1 MEPNERMSWESL
13 LPTLLRLPEWIT
25 WLRKKRL
32 LIVDDSATDRE
43 LLRLAIEECGFRCAT
58 AASGEEALAIMR
70 ERRYHIVLA
79 DWNLLGITGWELIKR
94 ARDQFPKLRAI
105 LVIGTPM
112 SLAGL
117 EPSSYVEIA
126 TKPLDHEIIRRIMR

>member
-1 MEPNERMSWESL
+1 MSWESL

-43 LLRLAIEECGFRCAT
+43 LLRLVIEECGFRCVT
-58 AASGEEALAIMR
+58 AASGEEALATMR

-79 DWNLLGITGWELIKR
+79 DWNLLGMTGWELIKK

-105 LVIGTPM
+105 LVIGTPV

-117 EPSSYVEIA
+117 EPGSYVEIA